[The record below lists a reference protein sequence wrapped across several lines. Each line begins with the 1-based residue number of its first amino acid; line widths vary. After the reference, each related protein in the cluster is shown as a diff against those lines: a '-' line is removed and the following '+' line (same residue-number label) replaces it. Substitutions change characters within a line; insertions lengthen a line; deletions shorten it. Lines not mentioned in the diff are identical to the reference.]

1 MLATVDCIKGLK
13 VGIENVTNRFLL
25 GDLREFVLLNF
36 VTFTMKNKC
45 YKHSVSK
52 LTSSWE
58 NEGIFKLIWIVY
70 LEYFRMNVVLCLRLK
85 TKFVDCTKSMLQRE
99 IFYNFY
105 ILLSLKMNV
114 SSRYL
119 KTVYKLKTKINW
131 TNEISIKKIEQ
142 KAGQ

>member
-1 MLATVDCIKGLK
+1 
-13 VGIENVTNRFLL
+13 
-25 GDLREFVLLNF
+25 
-36 VTFTMKNKC
+36 
-45 YKHSVSK
+45 
-52 LTSSWE
+52 
-58 NEGIFKLIWIVY
+58 
-70 LEYFRMNVVLCLRLK
+70 MNVVLCLRLK

-114 SSRYL
+114 SRYL